1 MIRSVD
7 FARDIGADLVNLH
20 LNMAEGAPGFV
31 RSLEPVIRYA
41 AESGLRL
48 SIENTPRTTPAD
60 FNQTFAS
67 LRELDAV
74 GPRTVGMCLDLGHA
88 NLCTP
93 THNDFIRYIDELAP
107 EVPIIHL
114 HVHENYGDA
123 DSHLTLFTGPARID
137 DAGVRAFLE
146 RCAGATITAP

>member
-1 MIRSVD
+1 MTSAPTSSTCTSIWLR
-7 FARDIGADLVNLH
+7 
-20 LNMAEGAPGFV
+20 GAPGFV

-93 THNDFIRYIDELAP
+93 THNDFIRYIDELRRRSP
-107 EVPIIHL
+107 
-114 HVHENYGDA
+114 
-123 DSHLTLFTGPARID
+123 SFTCTSTRTT
-137 DAGVRAFLE
+137 
-146 RCAGATITAP
+146 ATPTAT